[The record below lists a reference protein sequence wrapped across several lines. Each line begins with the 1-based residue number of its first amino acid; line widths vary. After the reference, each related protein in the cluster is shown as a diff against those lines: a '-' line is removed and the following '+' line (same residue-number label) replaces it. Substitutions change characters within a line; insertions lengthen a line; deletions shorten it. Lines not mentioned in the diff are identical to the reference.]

1 MASKST
7 PVPALPVVEV
17 ETAKKSMAGLRS
29 LVAGGVGG
37 VCAVISGGWFFSSVL
52 EMCGTDAVYRPSV

>member
-37 VCAVISGGWFFSSVL
+37 VCAVISGGLFSSVL
-52 EMCGTDAVYRPSV
+52 EMCGTDAVCRPSV